1 MKVVLLIFSLFFLVS
16 AANDCCLTELEEE
29 LTKVSKTTHADDD
42 DDDHSEDSEACEEC
56 QCSTFCSYNIITE
69 VSHSNLLLPFSSI
82 QEVCF
87 FSEPVKE
94 KNIPE
99 SIFHP
104 PIV

>member
-1 MKVVLLIFSLFFLVS
+1 MKVALLIFSLFFLVS

-42 DDDHSEDSEACEEC
+42 HSEETEACEDC

-69 VSHSNLLLPFSSI
+69 VSHSILLLPSSFV
-82 QEVCF
+82 QKVSF

>member
-29 LTKVSKTTHADDD
+29 LTKVSKTTHADD

-82 QEVCF
+82 QEVRF